1 MIGSFKILTCFFR
14 CNLEIIDSVKSS
26 DSTRTFIFGFVQF
39 SRILLA
45 FAALD
50 DLYSILQF
58 HLGVKHFFELFS
70 AHSVALTRRLIYNT
84 SFYAL
89 WQPPY
94 ASLFEILSAAKMP
107 SIIY

>member
-1 MIGSFKILTCFFR
+1 MIGSFKILTCFFDFSK
-14 CNLEIIDSVKSS
+14 LIDSVKSS
-26 DSTRTFIFGFVQF
+26 DSTRTFVFGFIQF

-70 AHSVALTRRLIYNT
+70 AHSVALTRRLIYNNR
-84 SFYAL
+84 FYNL
-89 WQPPY
+89 WQPLCGLY
-94 ASLFEILSAAKMP
+94 FKFCLSE
-107 SIIY
+107 Y